1 MWSNS
6 LSIPKIQQWNR
17 LSLWWDKEFHPTLY
31 MACDHLS
38 MLGLELNH
46 VDKGAPG
53 VLETNTAMASAGYTD
68 YTNIGIMFL
77 NVCLRFQWFRIF
89 QL

>member
-1 MWSNS
+1 
-6 LSIPKIQQWNR
+6 
-17 LSLWWDKEFHPTLY
+17 

-68 YTNIGIMFL
+68 YRNIDIVFF
-77 NVCLRFQWFRIF
+77 NVCFRFIPNISIVDMILFKVAGDI
-89 QL
+89 